1 MKTMTIRNVTTELA
15 AALDAEKHRRGES
28 LNRTVIALIEES
40 LGVSGHSRS
49 NGLHQ
54 LAGTWSEEEYR
65 HFEDAVAPLTKIDG
79 DLWR

>member
-1 MKTMTIRNVTTELA
+1 MTRRKVTTELA
-15 AALDAEKHRRGES
+15 AALDAERHRRGLS
-28 LNRTVIALIEES
+28 LNRTAIALIEES

-54 LAGTWSEEEYR
+54 ITTTWSEEEYR
-65 HFEDAVAPLTKIDG
+65 QFEKAVAPLTKIDD